1 MRYGRRGSERDASL
15 LLACSCCSS
24 AAQKTQERTDGWKTG
39 GEGAHDSSPLSE
51 HGQHAV
57 GLPPGFAKGR
67 GGMSR
72 EAWTML
78 LRSVCTTLF
87 AVERCEA
94 LMCWLMYDSV
104 LERLRKDHGS
114 HEGAFGRAAGADAR
128 PADCLVGVRRAKKTA
143 GVQ

>member
-1 MRYGRRGSERDASL
+1 MRACC
-15 LLACSCCSS
+15 LLAP
-24 AAQKTQERTDGWKTG
+24 ALRRRKRRRNGWKTG
-39 GEGAHDSSPLSE
+39 GEGARDSSPLSE

-57 GLPPGFAKGR
+57 ALRPGFAKGR